1 MPFLGDAT
9 LPSGLRVYAI
19 GDVHGCLGKLK
30 RLHADIEDDLNARPV
45 DDYKIIHCGD
55 YVDRGQ
61 DTAGVIDHLIAKVA
75 DDDRVVCLYGN
86 HEDEFLGFLND
97 PHYWADVWLQYGGV
111 ETLASYGVD
120 ASDFL
125 GLSADLDALRD
136 AFEAALP
143 PEHAAFLEALPRSIH
158 VGDFFFAH
166 AGIRPR
172 VALDAQDDHD
182 LIWIRS
188 EFLFDESDHGAV
200 IVHGHTPHRSV
211 EVKRNRINIDTGAV
225 FGRDLTC
232 LVIEGTEI
240 RFLQA

>member
-9 LPSGLRVYAI
+9 LPDGLRVYAI
-19 GDVHGCLGKLK
+19 GDVHGCLGKLE
-30 RLHADIEDDLNARPV
+30 RLLSDIEGDVNTCPPRDHR
-45 DDYKIIHCGD
+45 IILCGD
-55 YVDRGQ
+55 YVDRGP
-61 DTAGVIDHLIAKVA
+61 DTAGVVEILIAMTK
-75 DDDRVVCLYGN
+75 DDDRVTCLYGN
-86 HEDEFLGFLND
+86 HEDEFLGFLID

-111 ETLASYGVD
+111 ETLASYGVN

-143 PEHAAFLEALPRSIH
+143 AEHAAFLEGLPRSVH
-158 VGDFFFAH
+158 LGDFFFAH
-166 AGIRPR
+166 AGIRPG
-172 VALDAQDDHD
+172 VALDAQDDND

-188 EFLFDESDHGAV
+188 EFLFDERDHGAV
-200 IVHGHTPHRSV
+200 IVHGHTPHRAV

-232 LVIEGTEI
+232 LVIEGTEF